1 MAIERGKS
9 LEVGQHHTV
18 TIEKVAH
25 GGHFVARFDGHVIF
39 VRHAI
44 PGETVEVKITG
55 VAKNFVRADA
65 VKIITASPERVLPP
79 CQFAAPDLCGGCD
92 FQHISALYQRLLK
105 AEVIKEQFKRLAK
118 MEVQVVVEEVGLPT
132 HWRTRS
138 IASSNEN
145 GRLGFYA
152 SRTHDVV
159 PVDDC
164 MILVEEIKFPE
175 LAKKTWPPRSRV
187 EISIS
192 GQAERTVAIASTDRG
207 SKSRITEGP
216 KVAHE
221 VIEGRKLDVSQN
233 SFWQSHSLAPSVL
246 TQAVLEFVQKDDH
259 VLDLYGGVGLFTAA
273 VLDRIGSYGTVELIE
288 SSRAATQDAQ
298 RNFAGNSQVRIYTG
312 DVDLQLKNISAAD
325 LVILDPPREGAGKS
339 ALRQV
344 VIYRPRSVV
353 YVACDPAS
361 LARDTAYL
369 SELGYKLSA
378 LRAFDLFPM
387 THHVECVAHFEPSQK
402 VPNEVS

>member
-9 LEVGQHHTV
+9 LEVGQLHTL

-25 GGHFVARFDGHVIF
+25 GGHFVARYEGHVIF

-44 PGETVEVKITG
+44 SGETVEVKITG
-55 VAKNFVRADA
+55 VAKSFVRADA
-65 VKIITASPERVLPP
+65 YKIITASPERVLPP

-92 FQHISALYQRLLK
+92 FQHISTPYQRLLK
-105 AEVIKEQFKRLAK
+105 AEVIKEQFSRLAK
-118 MEVQVVVEEVGLPT
+118 MDVQVEVEEVGPPT

-138 IASSNEN
+138 IAASDEN

-152 SRTHDVV
+152 SRTHNVV
-159 PVDDC
+159 AVDDC
-164 MILVEEIKFPE
+164 MILVEELKFPE
-175 LAKKTWPPRSRV
+175 LAKKIWPPRSRV
-187 EISIS
+187 EIAVS
-192 GQAERTVAIASTDRG
+192 GQSERTLAIASAHRG

-221 VIEGRKLDVSQN
+221 IIEGRTLEVSQN
-233 SFWQSHSLAPSVL
+233 SFWQSHSLAPLVL
-246 TQAVLEFVQKDDH
+246 TQAVLEFVQRGDH

-273 VLDRIGSYGTVELIE
+273 VLDRIGSSGKVDLIE
-288 SSRAATQDAQ
+288 SSSTASQDAQ
-298 RNFAGNSQVRIYTG
+298 RNFDGNSQVRIYKG
-312 DVDLQLKNISAAD
+312 DVDAELKKVSAAN
-325 LVILDPPREGAGKS
+325 LVIVDPPREGAGKS
-339 ALRQV
+339 VLVQV
-344 VIYRPRSVV
+344 VRYRPRSIV

-361 LARDTAYL
+361 LARDSAYL
-369 SELGYKLSA
+369 SELGYELSA

-402 VPNEVS
+402 APNKVS